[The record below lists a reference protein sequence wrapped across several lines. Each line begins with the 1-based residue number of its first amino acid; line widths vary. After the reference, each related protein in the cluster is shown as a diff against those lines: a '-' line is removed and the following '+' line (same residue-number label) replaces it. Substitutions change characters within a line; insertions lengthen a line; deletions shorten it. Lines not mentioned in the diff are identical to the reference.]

1 VGATI
6 YTSTVATAE
15 HFLDRYLDPI
25 AEVLTPPV
33 AQRILDLK
41 AVPDVLKRV
50 AELGQ
55 KSNHGTLTEEELD
68 EYRVLADAGTLISIL
83 KNKARRTLS
92 KHSS

>member
-1 VGATI
+1 M
-6 YTSTVATAE
+6 ATAE

-25 AEVLTPPV
+25 ADVLTPPV

-41 AVPDVLKRV
+41 AEPDVLERV
-50 AELGQ
+50 AELGR